1 MLAVALAVTLG
12 GGVAGCAPG
21 PVNLVADA
29 EPAGTSYDKTLD
41 RWSRVRRA
49 NAFAV
54 LDKPVVFTATLRSR
68 SFQRAYAER
77 YLQTYKISTPSE
89 RDAVI
94 ERERAVTEGGLSFW
108 LRTTFHAYQWND
120 LRVSAA
126 KWRLVLVDEAGNET
140 MAEAVEPVAIK
151 DMNQPLLLGE
161 PLDPYSKLWLVRFP
175 LLRADGQPVV
185 PAGARKIIL
194 RAAGPVGQTDLTWL
208 LN

>member
-1 MLAVALAVTLG
+1 MAVALAAALSG
-12 GGVAGCAPG
+12 GATGCAPG
-21 PVNLVADA
+21 PVSLVTDA
-29 EPAGTSYDKTLD
+29 EPAGTSYGKTLD
-41 RWSRVRRA
+41 RWTRVRRA

-68 SFQRAYAER
+68 AFQRAYAER
-77 YLQTYKISTPSE
+77 YLQTFKITTPSE
-89 RDAVI
+89 RDLII
-94 ERERAVTEGGLSFW
+94 ERERAVTDAGLSFW

-120 LRVSAA
+120 MRPTAA
-126 KWRLVLVDEAGNET
+126 KWRLVLVDEAGTET
-140 MAEAVEPVAIK
+140 LAEAVEPVALK

-175 LLRADGQPVV
+175 LLRADGQPVL
-185 PAGARKIIL
+185 PAGAKKIIL